1 MWFFFS
7 ASKTQPIL
15 GSLRNNYKC
24 LEKSQKIKFIK
35 RKHGDLESLSEQG
48 VLLLNATLTVECKKE
63 NSHQK
68 KCNWSKFT
76 DFSIKQISLQRK

>member
-1 MWFFFS
+1 MWFNFS

-48 VLLLNATLTVECKKE
+48 VLLLNATLTVECKKKIVIRK
-63 NSHQK
+63 NVTGQ
-68 KCNWSKFT
+68 NLP
-76 DFSIKQISLQRK
+76 ISLLNK